1 MWKRSENAA
10 GFIPGVPARD
20 IPDAEAEERGLVAE
34 LEGSMDY
41 KHVDDQPEPRG
52 RRAREGNGN

>member
-34 LEGSMDY
+34 LEASTDY
-41 KHVDDQPEPRG
+41 KHVADTSSTKRTQERDKAE
-52 RRAREGNGN
+52 